1 LENELKINIMKKVL
15 YFSTTWCGPCKAFKP
30 VVQQVAQETGIQVNY
45 IDAEADPALAKMYS
59 VTSVPTIVIAD
70 QMGSALYRHTGP
82 MPKGQLLQL
91 INTIG

>member
-1 LENELKINIMKKVL
+1 MKKVF
-15 YFSTTWCGPCKAFKP
+15 YFSTKTCGPCKAFKP

-45 IDAEADPALAKMYS
+45 IDAEADPVLAKMYS